1 MTGFDYGII
10 IFIVF
15 SGLFAFVRGFIKEV
29 LSIVAWFGASVAA
42 LYAYPYLRPLATR
55 VMPNARMGDATA
67 GLIAF
72 VIALLVLSLATAVV
86 AKRVKDSPAG
96 GIDRTLGLI
105 FGLGRGALL
114 SCLIYIAMSAVLP
127 ALGAAPAWFT
137 EARTR
142 PLLQTGVD
150 ALLQLS
156 PRAPHAPKGV
166 NPSVERQFKDALHAL
181 TIPKSSAPPPN
192 GAPDYP
198 AQDQRDLNRLFQ
210 QNQGTH

>member
-1 MTGFDYGII
+1 MTAFDYAVIV
-10 IFIVF
+10 FVVF
-15 SGLFAFVRGFIKEV
+15 SGLFAFVRGFVKEA

-42 LYAYPYLRPLATR
+42 LYAYPYMRPLAVRMT
-55 VMPNARMGDATA
+55 PNAQVADAA
-67 GLIAF
+67 SALIAF
-72 VIALLVLSLATAVV
+72 VIALVFLSLVTAMV

-114 SCLIYIAMSAVLP
+114 ACLIFIAMNAVLP
-127 ALGAAPAWFT
+127 ALGPPPSWFT

-142 PLLQTGVD
+142 PLLQTGVN
-150 ALLQLS
+150 ALQQLA
-156 PRAPHAPKGV
+156 PRSPHAPEGL
-166 NPSVERQFKDALHAL
+166 PSVEQQLKDALHAL
-181 TIPKSSAPPPN
+181 TLPKPGAPQS